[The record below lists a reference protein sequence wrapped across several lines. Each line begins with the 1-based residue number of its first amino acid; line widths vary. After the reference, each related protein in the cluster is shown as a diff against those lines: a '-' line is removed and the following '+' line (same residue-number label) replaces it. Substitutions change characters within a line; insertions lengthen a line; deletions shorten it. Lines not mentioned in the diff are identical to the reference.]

1 MLKNFRP
8 IGLMLFAGALCS
20 PGNIKADTTPISPS
34 VSISQQ
40 NGKVTGTVEDEF
52 GPVTGASVI
61 VKGTTNGIITDLD
74 GNFTLEG
81 VKNGSII
88 QISFVGYTT
97 QEIKY
102 TGQAS
107 INVKLEEDSQ
117 ALDEVVVTGFSG
129 VQKTKT
135 LTAAAVNVKMESIA
149 KLPVTSPS
157 DGFGGRVS
165 GIISQARSGAPGET
179 SKIWIRGGSNIL
191 YVIDDVVMETSQG
204 EVFFNRLR
212 PDDIASMSIL
222 KDASATAVYGPR
234 AKDGVVVVTT
244 KKGQEGQL
252 EISVSQKITMMT
264 PSYRP
269 KAMSTWDYV
278 NKKNEIYA
286 ANMAEN
292 PAFNTTEMSKYYMG
306 YLNGQGH
313 SRQEITDMVNQK
325 FNMGYSL
332 NEVND
337 LFNPFVT
344 QGKDIENYYGDY
356 DAWDFFDHTQ
366 PMTQTN
372 LSVRGGSERVRYY
385 SSLGYMNQSG
395 ISDTYN
401 YEQYNAIVNTDAY
414 LLKDKS
420 LKFTLNLNGVMS
432 KKKQPYGTDYGSD
445 NIFNTVLMQ
454 GSEIFSQ
461 PQNWTTGLNKADG
474 VDALLNSTGFRNTDD
489 YRLQSNIGLKWS
501 LPWVE
506 GLSVGGSV
514 NFNYSS
520 SMDKTF
526 KHPQLGVYSAP
537 YATQEN
543 SYNPSSANLEQKWS
557 NYTLTT
563 GILQADYVRSFGK
576 HNLSAM
582 INYTSQKR
590 HTNSTMAKAY
600 GYPTIYN
607 PQIDAGAVPEKMAGT
622 EGQWGSSS
630 FVGRVTYDYDSKYL
644 LQLSANYNG
653 SLCYHPD
660 KRWGFFYAASA
671 GWVLTEEEFIKD
683 IINKDIL
690 SSFKIRAGY
699 GLVGDE
705 LASPFSYMNQYKM
718 QDGRLLLGENMS
730 ANTVWSEHNVSS
742 NLTWGESQ
750 QFSGGVDFGLFK
762 ERLTGSFDTYLYLNK
777 GEEIDM
783 NPEIIYTP
791 VLGLPSTPKMNAPY
805 VTKHKGG
812 VEFSLNWNDRIG
824 DFTYRLGVN
833 YTYWQEVAVRHA
845 KENEDYYY
853 PNWNDLGKNN
863 KQPTYWYALPTDN
876 VFSSYEEMYNSYL
889 NPSRNHTLGTPHIVD
904 RNGDGTAGAADYY
917 IVEKGG
923 TTPQTLYG
931 ITLGAGWK
939 DFSFEIFLQG
949 AADVSG
955 DVTSPARSQQSYF
968 FNYGKYLYQ
977 ESYTPSNPI
986 TNKLP
991 IATNADTGWGYSFID
1006 AWVYDASYLKL
1017 KNISVSYDLK
1027 QRVLKNVSYIKGLSV
1042 NFIANNVFTW
1052 VKKDNPFHNL
1062 TDPEYIPSNSIWG
1075 SNRLGSYPTQRSFT
1089 LSATLTL

>member
-1 MLKNFRP
+1 
-8 IGLMLFAGALCS
+8 
-20 PGNIKADTTPISPS
+20 
-34 VSISQQ
+34 
-40 NGKVTGTVEDEF
+40 
-52 GPVTGASVI
+52 
-61 VKGTTNGIITDLD
+61 
-74 GNFTLEG
+74 
-81 VKNGSII
+81 
-88 QISFVGYTT
+88 
-97 QEIKY
+97 
-102 TGQAS
+102 
-107 INVKLEEDSQ
+107 
-117 ALDEVVVTGFSG
+117 
-129 VQKTKT
+129 
-135 LTAAAVNVKMESIA
+135 
-149 KLPVTSPS
+149 
-157 DGFGGRVS
+157 
-165 GIISQARSGAPGET
+165 
-179 SKIWIRGGSNIL
+179 
-191 YVIDDVVMETSQG
+191 
-204 EVFFNRLR
+204 
-212 PDDIASMSIL
+212 
-222 KDASATAVYGPR
+222 
-234 AKDGVVVVTT
+234 
-244 KKGQEGQL
+244 
-252 EISVSQKITMMT
+252 
-264 PSYRP
+264 
-269 KAMSTWDYV
+269 
-278 NKKNEIYA
+278 
-286 ANMAEN
+286 
-292 PAFNTTEMSKYYMG
+292 
-306 YLNGQGH
+306 
-313 SRQEITDMVNQK
+313 
-325 FNMGYSL
+325 
-332 NEVND
+332 
-337 LFNPFVT
+337 
-344 QGKDIENYYGDY
+344 
-356 DAWDFFDHTQ
+356 
-366 PMTQTN
+366 
-372 LSVRGGSERVRYY
+372 
-385 SSLGYMNQSG
+385 
-395 ISDTYN
+395 
-401 YEQYNAIVNTDAY
+401 
-414 LLKDKS
+414 
-420 LKFTLNLNGVMS
+420 
-432 KKKQPYGTDYGSD
+432 
-445 NIFNTVLMQ
+445 
-454 GSEIFSQ
+454 
-461 PQNWTTGLNKADG
+461 
-474 VDALLNSTGFRNTDD
+474 
-489 YRLQSNIGLKWS
+489 
-501 LPWVE
+501 
-506 GLSVGGSV
+506 
-514 NFNYSS
+514 
-520 SMDKTF
+520 
-526 KHPQLGVYSAP
+526 
-537 YATQEN
+537 
-543 SYNPSSANLEQKWS
+543 
-557 NYTLTT
+557 
-563 GILQADYVRSFGK
+563 
-576 HNLSAM
+576 
-582 INYTSQKR
+582 
-590 HTNSTMAKAY
+590 
-600 GYPTIYN
+600 
-607 PQIDAGAVPEKMAGT
+607 
-622 EGQWGSSS
+622 
-630 FVGRVTYDYDSKYL
+630 
-644 LQLSANYNG
+644 
-653 SLCYHPD
+653 
-660 KRWGFFYAASA
+660 
-671 GWVLTEEEFIKD
+671 
-683 IINKDIL
+683 
-690 SSFKIRAGY
+690 
-699 GLVGDE
+699 
-705 LASPFSYMNQYKM
+705 
-718 QDGRLLLGENMS
+718 MS